1 MKTILKKEYWN
12 KISNKLIPI
21 FVFLIIFLLTIYN
34 TNKILNQTQKEN
46 LQKKKKRKHS

>member
-21 FVFLIIFLLTIYN
+21 FVFLIIFGSVT
-34 TNKILNQTQKEN
+34 TNG
-46 LQKKKKRKHS
+46 

>member
-34 TNKILNQTQKEN
+34 TNKFTKSRRALPE
-46 LQKKKKRKHS
+46 H